1 MAYLFGGGISVMK
14 NKNDKPFSH
23 PRWNQIPAVRIVGD
37 SEVTEEETKKVEE
50 YKKQYFTKQEKLK
63 EKLKH

>member
-1 MAYLFGGGISVMK
+1 MIK

-50 YKKQYFTKQEKLK
+50 YKKQYFAKQENLK

>member
-1 MAYLFGGGISVMK
+1 MK

-50 YKKQYFTKQEKLK
+50 YKKQYFAKQEKLK

>member
-1 MAYLFGGGISVMK
+1 MIK

-37 SEVTEEETKKVEE
+37 SEVTEEEKKKVEE
-50 YKKQYFTKQEKLK
+50 YKKQYFAKQEKLK

>member
-1 MAYLFGGGISVMK
+1 MIK

-50 YKKQYFTKQEKLK
+50 YKKQYFAKQEKLK